1 MYKFLHPA
9 ASGPP
14 KIGVMRDE
22 QRPRRYLPTPVLTTV
37 RPLFRYSGGRDA
49 YVLRVGGNR
58 IGPVLKRERRRGRG
72 SAEYAGPDRR
82 GQGAD
87 GYLERNPRATAGD

>member
-1 MYKFLHPA
+1 
-9 ASGPP
+9 
-14 KIGVMRDE
+14 MRDE
-22 QRPRRYLPTPVLTTV
+22 LRPRHYLPAPVLITV

-72 SAEYAGPDRR
+72 TPEYAGPDRR
-82 GQGAD
+82 GQSSN
-87 GYLERNPRATAGD
+87 GYLEPDRRVTAGD